1 MGDFYR
7 ALILICVLALA
18 SVLLAPAPAR
28 AQTSGDASEGE
39 SSEGGMSL
47 EEIARMMDNPLGNL
61 WIIFTENDLT
71 RYRGDPAPG
80 SKWINSLL
88 IQPIVPI
95 PLTKN
100 WNLVT
105 RPIIPL
111 VSAPLLR
118 LNPPTFGDCPGNCN
132 TRPSPENLLL
142 ANVSSSRETAWG
154 DIMMWTMISPA
165 EPREL
170 SDGAKFVWGVG
181 PAFRFPTATEDQFG
195 SERYSF
201 GPSNVLMRLPPR
213 GGRWTLGLFHQHH
226 LWSVGGN
233 SDRARV
239 KTSQIQYI
247 YYYKLP
253 WKGQWSLGAAPMI
266 DVNWDA
272 DNDDKWSIPIGIGL
286 SNTFFL
292 GPMPV
297 RVGVEFNWFVKSPKN
312 YGKKFLLKFYFVP
325 VIPRL
330 VKEPIFGS

>member
-1 MGDFYR
+1 MGFDR
-7 ALILICVLALA
+7 ASILICVLALTSA
-18 SVLLAPAPAR
+18 LMAAAPAR
-28 AQTSGDASEGE
+28 AQTSGDASESE
-39 SSEGGMSL
+39 SKEGGMSI

-61 WIIFTENDLT
+61 WIIFTENDLM

-88 IQPIVPI
+88 IQPILPI

-111 VSAPLLR
+111 VSAPRLS

-132 TRPSPENLLL
+132 TKPSPEALLL
-142 ANVSSSRETAWG
+142 SNVRSSRETAWG
-154 DIMMWTMISPA
+154 DIMMWSMISPA

-170 SDGAKFVWGVG
+170 SDGSKFVWGVG

-201 GPSNVLMRLPPR
+201 GPSNVLMRLPPK
-213 GGRWTLGLFHQHH
+213 GGRWTFGLFHQHH
-226 LWSVGGN
+226 VWSIGGN

-266 DVNWDA
+266 DVNWEA
-272 DNDDKWSIPIGIGL
+272 ENDDKWSIPIGLGL
-286 SNTFFL
+286 STTFFM

-297 RVGVEFNWFVKSPKN
+297 RVGVEVNWFVKSPDN
-312 YGKKFLLKFYFVP
+312 YGKKFMFKVYFVP

-330 VKEPIFGS
+330 VKDPIFGS